1 MSTTPGTPRPRCAST
16 GLSTGGNPHVYG
28 KPRGPEPLLLQN
40 PNAATG
46 RQQPSSVFPN
56 SQTGYKVFHF
66 NYIVIVL
73 RLPSQSLPAFV
84 W

>member
-1 MSTTPGTPRPRCAST
+1 MCT
-16 GLSTGGNPHVYG
+16 GNHEDH
-28 KPRGPEPLLLQN
+28 EPLLLQN

-84 W
+84 WIIIIRINSSAQL